1 MSLPT
6 LQSQRWVCDTAQP
19 YCSAAVALL
28 FFATYFR
35 YLFCQLRGTRF
46 MSQGTLF
53 IVSAPSGAGKT
64 SLVRELIESLDG
76 IQVSVSHTTR
86 AKREGE
92 VNGVNYH
99 FTDVAEFEAMIAHGE
114 FFEYANV
121 FDNYYGTSR
130 KAVEVLLAA
139 GQDVILEIDWQGAQ
153 QVREQ
158 MPDAVSIFILPPS
171 REELERRL
179 ASRGT
184 DEHAVIARRMRDAIS
199 EMSHYHEYDYLVVN
213 DDFTT
218 ALQELQSL
226 VISRRLS
233 RPVMC
238 ERHAPLLAALL
249 SQAPTVE

>member
-1 MSLPT
+1 
-6 LQSQRWVCDTAQP
+6 
-19 YCSAAVALL
+19 
-28 FFATYFR
+28 
-35 YLFCQLRGTRF
+35 

-86 AKREGE
+86 GKREGE
-92 VNGVNYH
+92 VDGVNYH
-99 FTDVAEFEAMIAHGE
+99 FISVADFQAMIEHGG
-114 FFEYANV
+114 FFEYAKV

-130 KAVEVLLAA
+130 QAVQTLLDA

-153 QVREQ
+153 QVRQQ
-158 MPDAVSIFILPPS
+158 MPSAVSIFILPPS
-171 REELERRL
+171 RSELERRL

-184 DEHAVIARRMRDAIS
+184 DEHAVIARRMRDAVS
-199 EMSHYHEYDYLVVN
+199 EMSHYDEYDYLVIN

-226 VISRRLS
+226 VISRRLT
-233 RPVMC
+233 RGVMQ
-238 ERHAPLLAALL
+238 ERHAPLLDALL
-249 SQAPTVE
+249 SQAPSVE